1 MTPRS
6 SSSASCASDSID
18 STLVNGEQRRVV
30 VTGLGMITPL
40 GASVEKSWAGLKAG
54 KSGIGPITR
63 FDAKDLET
71 QIAGEVHDF
80 DPLAYMDRKEAKR
93 ADRFAQFAIATAG
106 QALTDA
112 KLEVTKDFAPRFG
125 VTFGS
130 GIGGV
135 ETLVDNILVHDRDP
149 RRVSPFMIPMMIVD
163 MAAGEIA
170 MKYGVKG
177 PNLATVSACA
187 SSAHAIGEAVDTIRR
202 GQADVMIAGG
212 SEAGVIKVAIGAFN
226 AMHALSRRNDEPE
239 KASRPFDKERDGFV
253 FSEAAACLVLE
264 EEGFAKARGARILGE
279 VVGYGATA
287 DAYHVTA
294 PPEGAEGA
302 VRAMEMAL
310 ADAGIG
316 SDQIGYV
323 NAHGTSTQANDG
335 AETAALKTFFG
346 GKEKTPPIS
355 STKSMTGHTLGAAG
369 AIEAVICILAM
380 REGILP
386 PTINQEVADPDCDLD
401 YIPNTARQAQVEYSL
416 SNSMGFGGHN
426 VALILKRGNAQPGAA

>member
-1 MTPRS
+1 M
-6 SSSASCASDSID
+6 
-18 STLVNGEQRRVV
+18 NGERRRVM

-40 GASVEKSWAGLKAG
+40 GATVDKSWAGLTAG

-80 DPLAYMDRKEAKR
+80 DPLEYMERKEAKR
-93 ADRFAQFAIATAG
+93 ADRFAQFAVATAG
-106 QALTDA
+106 QALKDA
-112 KLEVTKDFAPRFG
+112 SLEITKDLGPRIG

-135 ETLVDNILVHDRDP
+135 ETLVDNILVHEKDP
-149 RRVSPFMIPMMIVD
+149 RRVSPFMIPMMIMD
-163 MAAGEIA
+163 MAAGEVA
-170 MKYGVKG
+170 MKYGAKG

-187 SSAHAIGEAVDTIRR
+187 SSAHAIGEAADTIRR
-202 GQADVMIAGG
+202 GQADVMLAGG
-212 SEAGVIKVAIGAFN
+212 SEAGIIKVAIGAFN
-226 AMHALSRRNDEPE
+226 AMHALSRRNDAPE

-264 EEGFAKARGARILGE
+264 EESFAKARGAHVMAEII
-279 VVGYGATA
+279 GYGATA

-302 VRAMEMAL
+302 VRAMRMAL
-310 ADAGIG
+310 ADAGIEPA
-316 SDQIGYV
+316 QIGYV

-335 AETAALKTFFG
+335 AETAALKTAFG
-346 GKEKTPPIS
+346 DHAKRLPIS

-369 AIEAVICILAM
+369 AIETVICILAM
-380 REGILP
+380 RDGILP
-386 PTINQEVADPDCDLD
+386 PTINQEVPDPACDLD
-401 YIPNTARQAQVEYSL
+401 YIPNTARTATVEYAL
-416 SNSMGFGGHN
+416 TNSMGFGGHN
-426 VALILKRGNAQPGAA
+426 VALVIRRRNGAG